1 MTRSAPAP
9 APAPA
14 SVLVPAPVPVAVTG
28 LGMVTPV
35 GNDAESTWKGV
46 CAGVSPA
53 RTVPGLR
60 GCTVD
65 FACTVDGIDLDEAI
79 GGRTAFR
86 MGRHVKFA
94 LLAAREAVAD
104 AGLSPLSWDGS
115 RVAVVI
121 GTSSGGSA
129 SVTEQAV
136 ALDRRGADAISAT
149 GTLLTIPNMAAAEIA
164 IKMRATG
171 PSMAP
176 CTACSSG
183 VTALSVARDLL
194 ATGQCDIAVA
204 GATEA
209 TVFPLA
215 MTGFARSGAAAVAAP
230 GDEPALLCRPFAA
243 DRAGLVM
250 GEGAAVMVLE
260 RARDARARGVRPR
273 ALLAGAG
280 ATTDAHHPT
289 SPHPSGAVAQRA
301 VETALRDAGWA
312 AEDVQHVNAH
322 GSATPLGDATEAA
335 LISRVYPHRPP
346 VTAPKGVLGHCMGA
360 AGAIEIGLTVLT
372 IQHGIVPPIAN
383 LTAPAPEFDLHCV
396 TERPL
401 ERRIDRAVT
410 HSFGFGGHNA
420 VLALERA

>member
-1 MTRSAPAP
+1 MTGGAGARPA
-9 APAPA
+9 
-14 SVLVPAPVPVAVTG
+14 VAVTG
-28 LGMVTPV
+28 LGMMTPA
-35 GNDAESTWKGV
+35 GNDTESTWNGV

-53 RTVPGLR
+53 RTVPGLS
-60 GCTVD
+60 GCVVD
-65 FACTVDGIDLDEAI
+65 FACTVDGIDLDAAI

-104 AGLSPLSWDGS
+104 AGLDPRSWDGT
-115 RVAVVI
+115 RVAVVV

-129 SVTEQAV
+129 SVTEQAL
-136 ALDRRGADAISAT
+136 ALDRRGAEAISAT

-194 ATGQCDIAVA
+194 TTGQCDIAVA

-215 MTGFARSGAAAVAAP
+215 VIGFARSGAAALAGP
-230 GDEPALLCRPFAA
+230 GDDPALLCRPFAA

-250 GEGAAVMVLE
+250 GEGAAIMVLE
-260 RARDARARGVRPR
+260 RERDARARGARPR

-301 VETALRDAGWA
+301 VEVALRDAGWHA
-312 AEDVQHVNAH
+312 GDVEHVNAH
-322 GSATPLGDATEAA
+322 GTSTPLGDATEAA

-360 AGAIEIGLTVLT
+360 AGAMEAALTVLT
-372 IQHGIVPPIAN
+372 IEHGVVPPIAN
-383 LTAPAPEFDLHCV
+383 LDAPAVEFDLDCV
-396 TERPL
+396 TKQPL
-401 ERRIDRAVT
+401 RQRVDRAVS

>member
-1 MTRSAPAP
+1 MTGGAGARPA
-9 APAPA
+9 
-14 SVLVPAPVPVAVTG
+14 VAVTG
-28 LGMVTPV
+28 LGMMTPA
-35 GNDAESTWKGV
+35 GNDTESTWNGV
-46 CAGVSPA
+46 CAGISPA
-53 RTVPGLR
+53 RTVPGLS
-60 GCTVD
+60 GCVVD
-65 FACTVDGIDLDEAI
+65 FACTVDGIDLDAAI

-104 AGLSPLSWDGS
+104 AGLDPMSWDGT
-115 RVAVVI
+115 RVAVVV

-129 SVTEQAV
+129 NVTEQAL
-136 ALDRRGADAISAT
+136 ALDRRGAEAISAT

-194 ATGQCDIAVA
+194 TTGQCDIAVA

-215 MTGFARSGAAAVAAP
+215 MIGFARSGAAALAGP
-230 GDEPALLCRPFAA
+230 GDDPALLCRPFAA

-250 GEGAAVMVLE
+250 GEGAAIMVLE
-260 RARDARARGVRPR
+260 RERDARARGARPR

-301 VETALRDAGWA
+301 VEVALRDAGWHA
-312 AEDVQHVNAH
+312 GDVEHVNAH
-322 GSATPLGDATEAA
+322 GTSTPLGDATEAA
-335 LISRVYPHRPP
+335 LIGRVYPHRPP

-360 AGAIEIGLTVLT
+360 AGAMEAALTVLT
-372 IQHGIVPPIAN
+372 IEHGVVPPIAN
-383 LTAPAPEFDLHCV
+383 LDAPAVEFDLDCV
-396 TERPL
+396 TKQPL
-401 ERRIDRAVT
+401 RQRIDRAVS

>member
-1 MTRSAPAP
+1 MTGPAI
-9 APAPA
+9 AI
-14 SVLVPAPVPVAVTG
+14 TG
-28 LGMVTPV
+28 LGMITPA
-35 GNDAESTWKGV
+35 GNDTDSTWHGV

-53 RTVPGLR
+53 HRVPELN
-60 GCTVD
+60 GCAVD
-65 FACTVDGIDLDEAI
+65 FACTVDGIDLDAAI

-86 MGRHVKFA
+86 MGRYVKFA

-104 AGLSPLSWDGS
+104 AGLDPTRWDGT
-115 RVAVVI
+115 RVAVVV

-129 SVTEQAV
+129 SLTEQSV
-136 ALDRRGADAISAT
+136 ALDRRGPEAT
-149 GTLLTIPNMAAAEIA
+149 SPSGILLTIPNMPAAEIA

-194 ATGQCDIAVA
+194 STGQCDIAVA
-204 GATEA
+204 GATESI
-209 TVFPLA
+209 VFPVA
-215 MTGFARSGAAAVAAP
+215 ITGFVRSGAAALAGP
-230 GDEPALLCRPFAA
+230 GDDPALLCRPFAS
-243 DRAGLVM
+243 DRAGLVL
-250 GEGAAVMVLE
+250 GEGAAIMVLE
-260 RARDARARGVRPR
+260 REPDARARGAEPR

-301 VETALRDAGWA
+301 VEVALRDAGWSPY
-312 AEDVQHVNAH
+312 DVEHVNAH
-322 GSATPLGDATEAA
+322 GTSTPLNDATEAA

-360 AGAIEIGLTVLT
+360 AGAIEAGLTVLT
-372 IQHGIVPPIAN
+372 LQHGVVPPIAN
-383 LTAPAPEFDLHCV
+383 LDAPAVEFDIDCV
-396 TERPL
+396 TKQPL
-401 ERRIDRAVT
+401 RRRIDRAVS

-420 VLALERA
+420 VLALRRA

>member
-1 MTRSAPAP
+1 MTGGAGARPA
-9 APAPA
+9 
-14 SVLVPAPVPVAVTG
+14 VAVTG
-28 LGMVTPV
+28 LGMMTPA
-35 GNDAESTWKGV
+35 GNDTESTWNGV

-53 RTVPGLR
+53 RTVPGLS
-60 GCTVD
+60 GCVVD
-65 FACTVDGIDLDEAI
+65 FACTVDGIDLDAAI

-104 AGLSPLSWDGS
+104 AGLDPRSWDGT
-115 RVAVVI
+115 RVAVVV

-129 SVTEQAV
+129 SVTEQAL
-136 ALDRRGADAISAT
+136 ALDRRGAEAISAT

-194 ATGQCDIAVA
+194 TTGQCDIAVA

-215 MTGFARSGAAAVAAP
+215 MIGFARSGAAALAGP
-230 GDEPALLCRPFAA
+230 GDDPALLCRPFAA

-250 GEGAAVMVLE
+250 GEGAAIMVLE
-260 RARDARARGVRPR
+260 RERDARARGARPR

-301 VETALRDAGWA
+301 VEVALRDAGWH
-312 AEDVQHVNAH
+312 AEDVEHVNAH
-322 GSATPLGDATEAA
+322 GTSTPLGDATEAA

-360 AGAIEIGLTVLT
+360 AGAMEAALTVLT
-372 IQHGIVPPIAN
+372 IEHGVVPPIAN
-383 LTAPAPEFDLHCV
+383 LDAPAVEFDLDCV
-396 TERPL
+396 TKQPL
-401 ERRIDRAVT
+401 RQRIDRAVS

>member
-1 MTRSAPAP
+1 MTGGAGARPA
-9 APAPA
+9 
-14 SVLVPAPVPVAVTG
+14 VAVTG
-28 LGMVTPV
+28 LGMMTPA
-35 GNDAESTWKGV
+35 GNDTESTWNGV

-53 RTVPGLR
+53 RTVPGLS
-60 GCTVD
+60 GCVVD
-65 FACTVDGIDLDEAI
+65 FACTVDGIDLDAAI

-104 AGLSPLSWDGS
+104 AGLDPRSWDGT
-115 RVAVVI
+115 RVAVVV

-129 SVTEQAV
+129 SVTEQAL
-136 ALDRRGADAISAT
+136 ALDRRGAEAISAT

-194 ATGQCDIAVA
+194 TTGQCDIAVA

-215 MTGFARSGAAAVAAP
+215 MIGFARSGAAALAGP
-230 GDEPALLCRPFAA
+230 GDDPALLCRPFAA

-250 GEGAAVMVLE
+250 GEGAAIMVLE
-260 RARDARARGVRPR
+260 RERDARARGARPR

-301 VETALRDAGWA
+301 VEVALRDAGWHA
-312 AEDVQHVNAH
+312 GDVEHVNAH
-322 GSATPLGDATEAA
+322 GTSTPLGDATEAA

-360 AGAIEIGLTVLT
+360 AGAMEAALTVLT
-372 IQHGIVPPIAN
+372 IEHGVVPPIAN
-383 LTAPAPEFDLHCV
+383 LDAPAVEFDLDCV
-396 TERPL
+396 TKQPL
-401 ERRIDRAVT
+401 RQRIDRAVS